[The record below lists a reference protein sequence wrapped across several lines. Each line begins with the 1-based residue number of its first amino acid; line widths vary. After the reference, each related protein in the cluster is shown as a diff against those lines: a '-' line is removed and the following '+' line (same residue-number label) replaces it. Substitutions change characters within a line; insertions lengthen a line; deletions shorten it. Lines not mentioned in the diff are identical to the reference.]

1 MRKELDTLKK
11 YGAITAVEY
20 TDGIKLISHIASDT
34 NQGNRRVRNK
44 RAFQNR
50 LLETNS
56 IVYTKWMFENYYT
69 L

>member
-1 MRKELDTLKK
+1 MTEELETLYK
-11 YGAITAVEY
+11 YGAINKAEY
-20 TDGIKLISHIASDT
+20 ADGIKLISHIASDT